1 MEQIVKKVFE
11 ESFDRMIISNGKYN
25 EYNKVIVRPVIIKDV
40 QVFQFEMFTNTQAFH
55 RNLECNESIELTV
68 EIMLS
73 MKQIDIFT
81 TEGTKIIKRSKKGKI
96 MEHMNTKN
104 VSLKNNMQ
112 NNRQK
117 QYILDES
124 IVIPAFVDLGIMS
137 SDGKIIKAKYDKYKQ
152 INRFIE
158 MIDDVISKENVSSLN
173 IVDFGCGKSY
183 LTFILYYYL
192 TSIKKI
198 EVQMVGLDLK
208 QDVIKKCNDIKD
220 RYGYENLKF
229 EVGDIHGY
237 TPEFEVDMVISLHAC
252 DTATD
257 FALANAISWNTRYIF
272 AVPCCQKEIN
282 QSINDNND
290 LMLSYGI
297 VKERYSS
304 LITDTIRGKV
314 LELCGYS
321 VQLLE
326 FVDLE
331 HSPKNILIRGIQQE
345 LCRDVKLSEELKHWC
360 TQLSIKPTL
369 VNELSKMGIICK
381 E

>member
-11 ESFDRMIISNGKYN
+11 ESFDRMVISNGKYN
-25 EYNKVIVRPVIIKDV
+25 KYNKVIVRPVIIKDV

-55 RNLECNESIELTV
+55 RNLELNESIELTV

-73 MKQIDIFT
+73 MKQIDVFT
-81 TEGTKIIKRSKKGKI
+81 SEGTRIIKRSKKGKI
-96 MEHMNTKN
+96 MEHMNRKN

-117 QYILDES
+117 QYILDEN

-137 SDGKIIKAKYDKYKQ
+137 NDGKIIKAKYDKYKQ

-158 MIDDVISKENVSSLN
+158 MIDDVISKENVTSLN
-173 IVDFGCGKSY
+173 IIDFGCGKSY
-183 LTFILYYYL
+183 LTFILYHYL
-192 TSIKKI
+192 TNIKKI

-220 RYGYENLKF
+220 RYGYENIKF

-252 DTATD
+252 DVATD
-257 FALANAISWNTRYIF
+257 FALANAISWNTKYIF
-272 AVPCCQKEIN
+272 AVPCCQKEVN
-282 QSINDNND
+282 QSINNTSD

-297 VKERYSS
+297 IKERYSS

-314 LELCGYS
+314 LELCGYN

-345 LCRDVKLSEELKHWC
+345 VCENVKLSDELKHWC